1 MRAVILQSDQRRL
14 LQEEGTLAESCTV
27 RRLPFGREQSGKEH
41 FIEGTVSTKA
51 LRQETL
57 VMCSRPRKEV
67 RDFPGCPVVKNPPC
81 NAGDTGSVPGRG
93 AEIPYATGQ
102 LSLQTSTTEPESSRA
117 SEPQLAKERSGMP
130 QLRADTAKLIDYFL
144 KRKEVNKDRSEKAE

>member
-67 RDFPGCPVVKNPPC
+67 KDFPGCPVVNNTFLVNFLSLLRNYNLQFLFWC
-81 NAGDTGSVPGRG
+81 FSIFSGYCILLMFWFSSVEWIGLFWRDTGVVFPVSQ
-93 AEIPYATGQ
+93 IKS
-102 LSLQTSTTEPESSRA
+102 SLYGNS
-117 SEPQLAKERSGMP
+117 
-130 QLRADTAKLIDYFL
+130 
-144 KRKEVNKDRSEKAE
+144 N